1 MQVGRAGLPLS
12 RDVCPVSKELVKEYF
27 EHLRKAFQ
35 AEADAERQSFE
46 ALLSKS
52 GIHELVEKGLAWYPL
67 QIIETGYGYG
77 DYPYVVFERT
87 KHKSAPHSWNPG
99 RPARLYS
106 TAGEGEAFGIV
117 DWVRGDQLKVVF
129 FLNEHPDVLD
139 SPRLAIQQQFD
150 NQSIKTAF
158 EAMEVAEGAR
168 NCALSE
174 MRDLLIGLSSPE
186 KPSFQLS
193 HDFSFPL
200 NDSQKLAVEL
210 ILSNTAVSLV
220 HGPPGTGKT
229 TTLVAAARAMV
240 ERGDRVLVCAPS
252 NAAVDHISKALLDA
266 GLWVLR
272 VGNPLRM
279 SESLEAISTEGRLK
293 ASPEFAVVKECRKR
307 ATEYR
312 RMAQQYKRSFG
323 PQERAQRK
331 ALHDEARALMKDA
344 LKLEKQLYA
353 ELFDKA
359 EVVCATPVA
368 VAQSMPDN
376 QRFDV
381 LLIDE
386 AAQALEP
393 LTWIP
398 LLRADRLVLAGDPF
412 QLPPTVKSESA
423 QKLGLSLTLME
434 KNLERLPS
442 ALLMVQYRMNE
453 AIMSF
458 SNAWFYGGA
467 LRADDM
473 VEKAHAGDGFS
484 LEFIDT
490 AGLAWEEQ
498 WNELAGSYSN
508 EEEARFLWRRLALM
522 LGEGWL
528 GNRASIALISPYRQQ
543 VNCIE
548 ALRISN
554 LVIQPQ
560 VQTIDAFQGQERDVI
575 MVSLVRC
582 NDKGEIGFLK
592 DYRRMNVAM
601 TRARRKL
608 VIVGDSATLG
618 NDRFYSALIDH
629 CQQMGAYRSA
639 WEFME
644 Y

>member
-1 MQVGRAGLPLS
+1 M
-12 RDVCPVSKELVKEYF
+12 SKEQVKEYF
-27 EHLRKAFQ
+27 EHLSKAFQ

-46 ALLSKS
+46 AILSKS
-52 GIHELVEKGLAWYPL
+52 GVHELVEKGLAWYPL
-67 QIIETGYGYG
+67 NIVESGFGYG
-77 DYPYVVFERT
+77 DYPFVVFERT
-87 KHKSAPHSWNPG
+87 KHKSTPHSWNPG

-106 TAGEGEAFGIV
+106 TVDEGEAFGVV
-117 DWVRGDQLKVVF
+117 DWVRGDQIKVVF

-158 EAMEVAEGAR
+158 EAMRVAEGAK
-168 NCALSE
+168 NCALAE
-174 MRDLLIGLSSPE
+174 MRDLLIGLKSPE
-186 KPSFQLS
+186 KPSIHLNPT
-193 HDFSFPL
+193 HDASL
-200 NDSQKLAVEL
+200 NESQQFAIDL
-210 ILSNTAVSLV
+210 ILSNQPVCLV

-240 ERGDRVLVCAPS
+240 ERGERVLVCAPS

-293 ASPEFAVVKECRKR
+293 AAPEFAVVKECRKR
-307 ATEYR
+307 ADEYR

-331 ALHDEARALMKDA
+331 ALNEEARALMKDA

-368 VAQSMPDN
+368 AAQSMPEI

-381 LLIDE
+381 LLMDE

-398 LLRADRLVLAGDPF
+398 LLRADRLVLAGDPH
-412 QLPPTVKSESA
+412 QLPPTVKSETA

-434 KNLERLPS
+434 KNLQRLPS
-442 ALLMVQYRMNE
+442 ALLLVQYRMNE

-467 LRADDM
+467 LRADGA

-490 AGLAWEEQ
+490 AGLGWEEQ
-498 WNELAGSYSN
+498 WNESAGSYMN
-508 EEEARFLWRRLALM
+508 EEEARFLWKRLSIM
-522 LGEGWL
+522 LEEAWL
-528 GNRASIALISPYRQQ
+528 EAGSSVAMISPYRQQ
-543 VNCIE
+543 VNCLE
-548 ALRISN
+548 DFRIN
-554 LVIQPQ
+554 DIAIQPQ

-582 NDKGEIGFLK
+582 NAKGEIGFLK

-629 CQQMGAYRSA
+629 CQQNEAYRSA
-639 WEFME
+639 WEFIDV
-644 Y
+644 